1 MFCFILRVTHQ
12 FHSKNEGTP
21 LKQNLQ
27 VDHLN
32 LASVFPISAEM
43 KTDTGPTSYSQSWT
57 PVWMFVV
64 VRMCNDNVFFQLQ

>member
-43 KTDTGPTSYSQSWT
+43 KTDTGPTSYSQS
-57 PVWMFVV
+57 
-64 VRMCNDNVFFQLQ
+64 

>member
-1 MFCFILRVTHQ
+1 MLNRTPKKACQYTKKRVFCFILRVTHQ

-43 KTDTGPTSYSQSWT
+43 KTDTGPTSYSQS
-57 PVWMFVV
+57 
-64 VRMCNDNVFFQLQ
+64 